1 MSTPVKRSGWSTS
14 QQLDWLEEV
23 HGISG
28 VPPTGGVGAR
38 QAQAAALA
46 GGGGYL
52 DECTTPEDW
61 DGVKL
66 RELAE
71 MGMPQVWLDVAAAI
85 GYDNFH
91 TMWRLLDGAVEL
103 RSDSDSMIEV
113 QMRRYRSFLRFQRN
127 RFIESLAPFTD
138 DLEIQGRVAFEL
150 GENLSL
156 DHINRLARRR
166 RMTP

>member
-1 MSTPVKRSGWSTS
+1 MTPSVKRSGWSAS

-23 HGISG
+23 HGISAA
-28 VPPTGGVGAR
+28 PATRGVGAR
-38 QAQAAALA
+38 QAQEDAPG

-61 DGVKL
+61 EGVKL

-71 MGMPQVWLDVAAAI
+71 MGLPRLWLDIAKAI
-85 GYDNFH
+85 GYDQFL
-91 TMWRLLDGAVEL
+91 TLWQMLDAAEEF
-103 RSDSDSMIEV
+103 RSDSGSMIEV
-113 QMRRYRSFLRFQRN
+113 ELRRYRSFLRYQRN
-127 RFIESLAPFTD
+127 RFIEALAPFTD
-138 DLEIQGRVAFEL
+138 DLEIQARVGSEL

-166 RMTP
+166 RMAP